1 MICKE
6 CGTKNRIKA
15 NYCMHCGHQF
25 TDQQREYAYSK
36 TIFGWIEKIENIWSI
51 LTLDKI
57 TGSSLFK
64 IISLVIIFLVG
75 SYSVYK
81 NGTQFRPLEHENY
94 EIQYNQ
100 KVNEYYLISD
110 LDSFEVSLYLPKTT
124 DELTVLQLNEYN
136 ELICE
141 EQYLL
146 SDEIV
151 LNNQEEILYQIEAAG
166 HIVQIRTFKK

>member
-1 MICKE
+1 M
-6 CGTKNRIKA
+6 
-15 NYCMHCGHQF
+15 
-25 TDQQREYAYSK
+25 
-36 TIFGWIEKIENIWSI
+36 
-51 LTLDKI
+51 
-57 TGSSLFK
+57 
-64 IISLVIIFLVG
+64 G

-124 DELTVLQLNEYN
+124 DELTVLQLNENN